1 MTSARPLARPRVPFR
16 VTFCLAAWWCFSP
29 YILWVP
35 AFPSLFSFGT
45 FVRGF

>member
-16 VTFCLAAWWCFSP
+16 VTFCIGLLWCLP
-29 YILWVP
+29 PKLLW
-35 AFPSLFSFGT
+35 FPSLFSFGT